1 MNISTEDLPLV
12 DVNGEPPNP
21 ILQVDFSWKKFK
33 ALVSEHGKPKDP
45 IYVIDYQS
53 FRSPNLIFKSTA
65 DDKIIGSGTLHAV
78 SINAKYEVNGEKGTL
93 KALRR
98 FKTEYTHLSRAF
110 SDGGGP
116 IPMRWT
122 TTWDFKTWNFICLD
136 EQEIPVAKFSANAWA
151 THRIGNLEF
160 MGPKA
165 TSQAARDEIMVV
177 ALTLLYCMML
187 RVNSLLSLIGACF
200 ARPGP
205 LPKEPAAPPRQKATK
220 GD

>member
-1 MNISTEDLPLV
+1 MNTQTEDLPLV
-12 DVNGEPPNP
+12 DVNGEAPNP

-33 ALVSEHGKPKDP
+33 ALITENGKPNDP

-65 DDKIIGSGTLHAV
+65 TEEVIGSGTLHPV

-93 KALRR
+93 KALKR

-110 SDGGGP
+110 SDNGNLVA
-116 IPMRWT
+116 MRWT
-122 TTWDFKTWNFICLD
+122 TTWDFKRWNFICLD
-136 EQEIPVAKFSANAWA
+136 EQEIPVAKFSAKAWA
-151 THRIGNLEF
+151 THKIGNLEF

-177 ALTLLYCMML
+177 ALTLLYCMVL
-187 RVNSLLSLIGACF
+187 RVNSILSLVGACF

-205 LPKEPAAPPRQKATK
+205 LPKESAAPAQQKATK